1 MTSTL
6 NDPMEDPA
14 NFGLVTETSPELKR
28 LCLAWAEAQD
38 ARDWKS
44 TSSLSRQIQ
53 AAYATHK
60 KELSQ

>member
-1 MTSTL
+1 MTNYDS
-6 NDPMEDPA
+6 DGREA
-14 NFGLVTETSPELKR
+14 EFGLVTETSPNLKA
-28 LCLAWAEAQD
+28 LCLAWGASEG

-44 TSSLSRQIQ
+44 LYSLSRQIQ